1 MSLDEI
7 KISESFAYLR
17 QSAMRT
23 AYEDR
28 KPSFMHRR
36 VLDCGTGLVV
46 CYYGVLLR
54 FNNSKFNLRKLRIIV
69 AQTGCDSGNGG
80 GGAGRGGGG
89 SGGARGWQ
97 RGARCVQRT
106 SAARREPKVASLRS
120 TLWAAYLRNVT
131 CGNSSDVTGRTEY
144 LN

>member
-1 MSLDEI
+1 MSLDEN

-46 CYYGVLLR
+46 CYYGVLVR

-89 SGGARGWQ
+89 
-97 RGARCVQRT
+97 
-106 SAARREPKVASLRS
+106 
-120 TLWAAYLRNVT
+120 
-131 CGNSSDVTGRTEY
+131 
-144 LN
+144 